1 MKFPSW
7 KVVPPRPW
15 LQETICNGDL
25 QVGDISNILNISWLV
40 PREMYE
46 MTISQPLSTNCHV
59 NALSRQHIIPFL
71 TASSALP
78 RSSRKLSCAHAY
90 LCIRRGRKRERKKV
104 KSPSELQVRD
114 VNWRWRRTTWFQ
126 RKTALAVSSGSGSGF
141 ARKTLNK
148 IWLSAKYTAKL
159 LPPKVAVPR
168 ICFTTW
174 NAIHYKTKNA
184 SNAACPHL
192 HLHYMKSQRN
202 QHWSKWLWLLGLPIQ
217 SHMTKKVQNGKR
229 SRPQWQNT
237 SPKTWSRLVLWK
249 SQDSLRHSKYDL
261 PGCNFFS
268 EKALTELYMLVR
280 EKVAHQLTNMTHF
293 STTTH
298 LWSST
303 TCEPYLS
310 LTVHYIDNWEL
321 KSLCLQ
327 TSFFPDDHTG
337 ELIAQGLQDA
347 LMSWNLSE
355 TRQVCITT
363 DNGNNIIKTVSLNE
377 WTRLQCFGHRLH
389 LAIGEYLC
397 RFASL

>member
-7 KVVPPRPW
+7 KVVPPQPW

-46 MTISQPLSTNCHV
+46 MTISRPLSIIYWVNCHV

-184 SNAACPHL
+184 SNAACPPSPPTL
-192 HLHYMKSQRN
+192 HEKSKEPALKQMTLASSFAN
-202 QHWSKWLWLLGLPIQ
+202 SVPYDKISPKWKEFTTAVTKYVTKDTVPVSVVEKPGFKNLIKTLKVWFAWLQ
-217 SHMTKKVQNGKR
+217 FFFRKSATRVVHVGKR
-229 SRPQWQNT
+229 KGGPPAN
-237 SPKTWSRLVLWK
+237 
-249 SQDSLRHSKYDL
+249 KYDPL
-261 PGCNFFS
+261 LHNYASVVQQNLWALSQLNSTLHRQLGVEKFVPSNKLFS
-268 EKALTELYMLVR
+268 WWSYRRAHCTRAARCSHVMELVR
-280 EKVAHQLTNMTHF
+280 N
-293 STTTH
+293 
-298 LWSST
+298 SS
-303 TCEPYLS
+303 S
-310 LTVHYIDNWEL
+310 VH
-321 KSLCLQ
+321 
-327 TSFFPDDHTG
+327 H
-337 ELIAQGLQDA
+337 
-347 LMSWNLSE
+347 
-355 TRQVCITT
+355 
-363 DNGNNIIKTVSLNE
+363 
-377 WTRLQCFGHRLH
+377 HR
-389 LAIGEYLC
+389 
-397 RFASL
+397 